1 MELKK
6 ELSQKQTYID
16 NLKKELQSKI
26 GKFYSLVVNLIR
38 LDGTWWNE
46 CSKLQYLVAYVCAAN
61 LQSELNQLL
70 TEKDVAQQEVLA
82 TKLAAERSER
92 QNRQE
97 QSRLQIEVNSY
108 KQRLERTEADLVHV
122 RRENSRLSEQIACL
136 EKEAR
141 HWTLSVIK
149 INHCFLFLIKNFN
162 RSKGSFR
169 SVLVNLY
176 VQRIIPQ
183 RLCQNRKM
191 TKN

>member
-1 MELKK
+1 MVI
-6 ELSQKQTYID
+6 YI
-16 NLKKELQSKI
+16 
-26 GKFYSLVVNLIR
+26 
-38 LDGTWWNE
+38 
-46 CSKLQYLVAYVCAAN
+46 CAAN

-141 HWTLSVIK
+141 H
-149 INHCFLFLIKNFN
+149 
-162 RSKGSFR
+162 
-169 SVLVNLY
+169 
-176 VQRIIPQ
+176 
-183 RLCQNRKM
+183 
-191 TKN
+191 